1 MSEQFYGATLQFRLT
16 FPMGIGVNVFYNENN
31 GEQDG
36 KSTFLFR
43 TIWRFTVLRLDFCK
57 SLFVSRTGLL
67 SICEIANSNE
77 NEYNPVIITR
87 VINKIE

>member
-1 MSEQFYGATLQFRLT
+1 MSEQFYGATLQFQLT

-43 TIWRFTVLRLDFCK
+43 TI
-57 SLFVSRTGLL
+57 
-67 SICEIANSNE
+67 
-77 NEYNPVIITR
+77 
-87 VINKIE
+87 